1 MSSSQAYLGAFE
13 TTDAVTV
20 KVDKTVIELIL
31 SAYDEKDVV
40 ISWNQWEKIWKEI
53 YESDLVAD
61 FIGGVIEIAESLVYE
76 KEDK

>member
-20 KVDKTVIELIL
+20 KVDKTVIELAL

-76 KEDK
+76 KEGK